1 MTPQAQRQWLIIAGM
16 AAITYLLRAGPLLAP
31 RGRIDGRIE
40 QRLRYLPPALFA
52 ALIVPSLL
60 APAGTLE
67 GGVRLWAGLLG
78 LAAGWRTRSIP
89 VTIVAGLGTF
99 ALLRW
104 LGV

>member
-1 MTPQAQRQWLIIAGM
+1 MTPAGSHWLIIAGM
-16 AAITYLLRAGPLLAP
+16 AVITYALRAAPMLAP
-31 RGRIDGRIE
+31 WRRIDPRIE

-67 GGVRLWAGLLG
+67 GGARLWAGLIG
-78 LAAGWRTRSIP
+78 LAVGWRARNIP
-89 VTIVAGLGTF
+89 ATIVAGLGAF

-104 LGV
+104 LAP

>member
-1 MTPQAQRQWLIIAGM
+1 MTPAIEHWGIIAGM
-16 AAITYLLRAGPLLAP
+16 AVITYVLRAAPLVAP
-31 RGRIDGRIE
+31 WGQIDVRLE
-40 QRLRYLPPALFA
+40 RRLRYLPPALFA

-67 GGVRLWAGLLG
+67 GGVRLWAGLFG

-89 VTIVAGLGTF
+89 LTIVAGLGAF

-104 LGV
+104 LGP

>member
-1 MTPQAQRQWLIIAGM
+1 MVSLPISSR
-16 AAITYLLRAGPLLAP
+16 AAPLLAP
-31 RGRIDGRIE
+31 ARHIDMRIG

-60 APAGTLE
+60 APAGTLQ
-67 GGVRLWAGLLG
+67 GGVRLWAWLIGLG
-78 LAAGWRTRSIP
+78 AGWFTRSIP
-89 VTIVAGLGTF
+89 ITIIVGLGVY